1 MKAVNHGFR
10 TLRYL
15 GHKLCEIIPSHLKKI
30 DSLKNFKNAIK
41 NDNQNRAHVG
51 SAKYIYKT

>member
-15 GHKLCEIIPSHLKKI
+15 GPKLCEILPSHLKKI

-41 NDNQNRAHVG
+41 NENQNRANVG